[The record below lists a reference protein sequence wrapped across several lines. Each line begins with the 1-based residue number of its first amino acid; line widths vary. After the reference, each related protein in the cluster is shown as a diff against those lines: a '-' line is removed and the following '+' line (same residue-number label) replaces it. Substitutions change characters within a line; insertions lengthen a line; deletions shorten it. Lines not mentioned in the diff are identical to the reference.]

1 MDSNG
6 KETKI
11 PENYDLTPFFLLV
24 QPKDREVLNKLYEA
38 RQKGISSWN
47 PKGNYLHPYMA
58 TKDGYINYIKQ
69 IDPDSPY
76 IPKVNIEIT
85 ASELY
90 RAYEANEVSADEHYK
105 GKKMAVTG
113 IVGNIGKDILDNPY
127 ISLKVDYFQSV
138 NCYFS
143 DKNNKIISQISK
155 GQKVTIIGE
164 CAGLTLTDV
173 VVQDCELWE

>member
-1 MDSNG
+1 MKHAR
-6 KETKI
+6 KEYRAGILKEITYI
-11 PENYDLTPFFLLV
+11 
-24 QPKDREVLNKLYEA
+24 LN
-38 RQKGISSWN
+38 
-47 PKGNYLHPYMA
+47 MA
-58 TKDGYINYIKQ
+58 TKDCYINYIKQ

-85 ASELY
+85 TSELY

-105 GKKMAVTG
+105 GEKMAVTG

-127 ISLKVDYFQSV
+127 ISLKVDYFQFV